1 MCVWW
6 WQRVIETLSR
16 QNKPRVSVAPVNTH
30 HGKMC
35 HTLVSSQSR
44 EVGLGQFC
52 VCPSPFKLGGSVF
65 SLTAKKGREGE
76 HVSWTGAL
84 SLLVLSV
91 QSGRHRRQRD
101 TESHGRPAWPG
112 QEEKPLPRFS
122 IHRFDLGK
130 TPTASTFE
138 PTFRPGIKQPTF
150 HRDVGRRDDSLRP
163 D

>member
-6 WQRVIETLSR
+6 WQRAIETLSR

-30 HGKMC
+30 HGNMC

-76 HVSWTGAL
+76 HVSWTASWFSPSNLDVTGGSGAP
-84 SLLVLSV
+84 
-91 QSGRHRRQRD
+91 
-101 TESHGRPAWPG
+101 ESHGRPAWPG